1 MAKAKL
7 KIAYLSEIELPRLTS
22 MQVYANQIRQ
32 NLSVETESILFRLPQ
47 VTPFPMD
54 WIYYRDPLAKLFKQI
69 HRFEKYCLYPK
80 LAKVIER
87 WADVVHIINQ
97 GYAHVIPHL
106 SKPTILTCHDLHNLE
121 SANTPAP
128 QTTPDYR
135 IYQHMEDAHAV
146 ICVSEFT
153 KSQLLRFYP
162 AMDPASVHVIH
173 HGVPPGLTRIEDQ
186 SLLEE
191 WKLRYNIPLAS
202 KIFFHVGHTG
212 PVKNIETVIRVLYE
226 FKKRHPSTP
235 FVFVKAGEYLTP
247 AQMQLTRSLGLESEL
262 IQFGKVSPVLLNILY
277 NLADILLFPSL
288 SEGFGWPL
296 IEAMHTGCVVI
307 SSDKGSIPEI
317 VGDAGLVCDPLD
329 VETMVYDLS
338 RVCSD
343 QTLEQELIMKG
354 LRRAKLFSQ
363 QDSSRRV
370 LEIYKQLASV

>member
-22 MQVYANQIRQ
+22 MQVYANQIRR

-47 VTPFPMD
+47 ITPFPTD
-54 WIYYRDPLAKLFKQI
+54 WTYYRDPLPKIFKQI

-87 WADVVHIINQ
+87 WADVVHIIDQ
-97 GYAHVIPHL
+97 GYAYVIPHL

-121 SANTPAP
+121 SAITPVP
-128 QTTPDYR
+128 QTTPSYR

-173 HGVPPGLTRIEDQ
+173 HGVPPGLTRIADQ
-186 SLLEE
+186 SLLEK
-191 WKLRYNIPLAS
+191 WKSRFGIPVS
-202 KIFFHVGHTG
+202 SRIFFHVGHSG
-212 PVKNIETVIRVLYE
+212 PVKNIETVIRVLHE
-226 FKKRHPSTP
+226 FKKRHPATP
-235 FVFVKAGEYLTP
+235 FVFVKAGENLTP
-247 AQMQLTRSLGLESEL
+247 AQMQLIRSLGLEGDL
-262 IQFGKVSPVLLNILY
+262 IQFGKVSPALLNILY
-277 NLADILLFPSL
+277 NLADVLLFPSL

-317 VGDAGLVCDPLD
+317 IGNAGLLCGPMD
-329 VETMVYDLS
+329 VETMVNNLFK
-338 RVCSD
+338 VCSD
-343 QTLEQELIMKG
+343 QTLEQELIVRG
-354 LRRAKLFSQ
+354 LQQAKLFSQ
-363 QDSSRRV
+363 QDSAQRV
-370 LEIYKQLASV
+370 LEIYKQLASA